1 MSAAPSREFQI
12 LNHHPRLRVDEEALL
27 QCLQSLD
34 DWNHYPLPDGELS
47 LVFITKEEMCRLHG
61 EYLNDP
67 KLTDVITFDGDP
79 TLDFAGEVLLSPD
92 QARIQ
97 APHFNTSFSAELL
110 LYVVHGWLHLAG
122 CDDTT
127 EDALREM
134 KAAEQDCM
142 RHLSNLA
149 DSIFIWQDS

>member
-1 MSAAPSREFQI
+1 MNSSSSREFQI
-12 LNHHPRLRVDEEALL
+12 INHHPRLQVNEDALL

-34 DWNHYPLPDGELS
+34 EWNQYPLPEGELS
-47 LVFITKEEMCRLHG
+47 LVFITEDEMCRLHE

-97 APHFNTSFSAELL
+97 APLFNTSFSAELL

-122 CDDTT
+122 HDDTT
-127 EDALREM
+127 EDALPKM
-134 KAAEQDCM
+134 KNAEQDCM
-142 RHLSNLA
+142 HHLSDLA
-149 DSIFIWQDS
+149 HSVFVWQD